1 MVSSLFIS
9 VAPATTS
16 IAAYLLGLLF
26 IDSEVWHKASALH
39 DKATKSEKFHT
50 LFARVVGVLAVLP
63 GLWHSLHLFSTL
75 DTGFEAAGLS
85 FDALALC
92 VFVDVARLVVHP
104 PDEDA
109 CERSAELISDHKTT
123 RAVRAESERIA
134 KERERGLLL

>member
-50 LFARVVGVLAVLP
+50 LFARIVGVLAVLP
-63 GLWHSLHLFSTL
+63 GLWHSVHLFSTL

-85 FDALALC
+85 LT
-92 VFVDVARLVVHP
+92 RS
-104 PDEDA
+104 
-109 CERSAELISDHKTT
+109 RSASSSTSRASSYLGFFAAPPGKSGSHYISPSSPSTSWSRCASAGTHC
-123 RAVRAESERIA
+123 SFP
-134 KERERGLLL
+134 

>member
-50 LFARVVGVLAVLP
+50 LFARIVGVLAVLP
-63 GLWHSLHLFSTL
+63 GLWHSVHLFSTL
-75 DTGFEAAGLS
+75 DTGFEVAGLS

-92 VFVDVARLVVHP
+92 VFVDVARLVALLGFLAAP
-104 PDEDA
+104 PGKSGST
-109 CERSAELISDHKTT
+109 RISPSSPST
-123 RAVRAESERIA
+123 S
-134 KERERGLLL
+134 